1 MIVTIHFKNGTKK
14 EISQDIAETLNNN
27 IVQGCKRFQMFI
39 DENDKLFLFINVNE
53 IVFID

>member
-1 MIVTIHFKNGTKK
+1 MTIHFKNGTKK